1 MSPSPVRRSPWPL
14 VLSLLL
20 SIGPFGAALAQAQES
35 VAPDTT
41 TSPVAPIVEA
51 YLDAWLETF
60 PIRATSAGRHDRDG
74 ELDRLDRASR
84 AAWVAINRRTGAA
97 LDALL
102 AQPQRLSFDDREDAK
117 LLRRRIERVLF
128 DWVDQREPQ
137 RNPLFWSGRMANAVV
152 FLTVREDRPALERL
166 AAANARAR
174 QMPRLV
180 AAARAALATQPE
192 DIPPQWLASATR
204 QTRRAAAFYAD
215 GLARIAAAQAPALEE
230 EARGAGATAAGALT
244 YFAEFLDSLND
255 VAKGSVRLGADAYAR
270 KLALFSGRDT
280 SPADVLAQ
288 AEAALIAKREE
299 TAAYGRQV
307 WSEFMS
313 GDAPADDIEVVR
325 ALFRRVGDDHAGTVE
340 AFVDDFIRMLEE
352 SEQWVRE
359 RGLITLPDPLTVQT
373 RRSPDYFSGQG
384 VGGVYAA
391 GPYAPNADTL
401 FYLPTPPPQLDDA
414 QREAF
419 FRDFNDHFNRM
430 ITPHEMIPGHY
441 LQGKIAAQQKR
452 KVRALF
458 GDGVY
463 VEGWGTFCERLMLDE
478 GWGDA
483 LDRLAHLKKQIE
495 NIARTIVDIRV
506 HTSEVPREEV
516 ITFVQEQ
523 ALQEAHFA
531 ANMWNR
537 AITTSPQLT
546 SYWLGYEQHQA
557 LYREVRE
564 AFGER
569 FVLREYLDAV
579 VARGGLPVSA
589 YRELLLGPLAAP
601 MGSQ

>member
-1 MSPSPVRRSPWPL
+1 MSPSPVRRSL
-14 VLSLLL
+14 LTLLL
-20 SIGPFGAALAQAQES
+20 SVALFHVAGAQAQE
-35 VAPDTT
+35 PT
-41 TSPVAPIVEA
+41 TSPVATIVEA
-51 YLDAWLETF
+51 YLETWLETF
-60 PIRATSAGRHDRDG
+60 PIRATSAGRHEHDA
-74 ELDRLDRASR
+74 ELDRLDRDSR
-84 AAWVAINRRTGAA
+84 AAWIAVNRRTGAA

-102 AQPQRLSFDDREDAK
+102 AQPQSLSFDDREDAK

-152 FLTVREDRPALERL
+152 FLTVREDRPAQERL
-166 AAANARAR
+166 TAANARAR

-192 DIPPQWLASATR
+192 DIPPEWLASATR
-204 QTRRAAAFYAD
+204 QTRRAATFYAD
-215 GLARIAAAQAPALEE
+215 GLVRIAAAQAPALED
-230 EARGAGATAAGALT
+230 EARAAGATAAGALT
-244 YFAEFLDSLND
+244 YFADYLDSLSD
-255 VAKGSVRLGADAYAR
+255 VATGSVRLGADAYAR
-270 KLALFSGRDT
+270 KLALFSGRHT

-288 AEAALIAKREE
+288 AHAALVAKRAE
-299 TAAYGRQV
+299 TAAFGRQV
-307 WSEFMS
+307 WSEVMR
-313 GDAPADDIEVVR
+313 GDPPADDIEVVR
-325 ALFRRVGDDHAGTVE
+325 ALFRRVGDDHASTVE
-340 AFVDDFIRMLEE
+340 EFVDDFIRMLEE

-359 RGLITLPDPLTVQT
+359 RALITLPDPLTVQT
-373 RRSPDYFSGQG
+373 RRSPDYFAGQG

-391 GPYAPNADTL
+391 GPYAPDADTL

-441 LQGKIAAQQKR
+441 LQGKIAAQQER

-506 HTSEVPREEV
+506 HTSEVTREEV
-516 ITFVQEQ
+516 IRFVQEQ

-557 LYREVRE
+557 LYAEVRE
-564 AFGER
+564 ALGEG
-569 FVLREYLDAV
+569 FDLREYLDAM

-589 YRELLLGPLAAP
+589 YREQMLGPLVPP
-601 MGSQ
+601 MGAQ